1 MFASPANQSAHNVFD
16 VSLPIEDELI
26 PFVNWVAS
34 LPPGQRPKTAA
45 YPMADDPFAD
55 PPVQLAQ
62 QKLQALG
69 VKTVYSKI
77 FPAENASYKPAADQV
92 AATGAQAVVLGS
104 TDVPTVSAFM
114 QAFEQ
119 QHYNPKMFICAAGPD
134 QGAAFTS
141 AVGKGNATGMMV
153 PNGWYPGYANPASQ
167 KMVNEYVAKYGGS
180 PSDVNADVAE
190 AYSVGQVM
198 AQAVTGTKG
207 TDNAED
213 HHLPA
218 QRRDAQHRPGTG
230 EVRQL
235 RQELQ
240 RRGVH
245 LPVAAAGHRVQAG
258 PPGQREPARWLS
270 STPSRTGPASPMARQ
285 IYQAIVDGILVGGVY
300 ALMAVGLTLIF
311 GVLDIINIAQGV
323 LVILGAYLSY
333 SLSVRLHLDLFLG
346 LLITVPAMF
355 VIGVVIQWAFIR
367 RLRGRERTSMTL
379 LVTYAV
385 ALIIE
390 GILYEIYGP
399 NPKQLNASYVQS
411 SVHVFGFYLS
421 YIYLYGFALALAL
434 VAAIYAL
441 LYRTR
446 FGRSVRATMQDE
458 TAARLI
464 GIDVNRVAALTFGV
478 GVAVTAAGGMMFGA
492 TNAFNPNSGYDL
504 ISRLLAIIILGG
516 LGSIGGALVA
526 SVFMLTLESLVT
538 IWSPEWAIVVFY
550 AALVLVLL
558 IRPTGFFGR
567 QPVRAQ

>member
-1 MFASPANQSAHNVFD
+1 
-16 VSLPIEDELI
+16 
-26 PFVNWVAS
+26 
-34 LPPGQRPKTAA
+34 
-45 YPMADDPFAD
+45 
-55 PPVQLAQ
+55 
-62 QKLQALG
+62 
-69 VKTVYSKI
+69 
-77 FPAENASYKPAADQV
+77 
-92 AATGAQAVVLGS
+92 
-104 TDVPTVSAFM
+104 
-114 QAFEQ
+114 
-119 QHYNPKMFICAAGPD
+119 
-134 QGAAFTS
+134 
-141 AVGKGNATGMMV
+141 
-153 PNGWYPGYANPASQ
+153 
-167 KMVNEYVAKYGGS
+167 
-180 PSDVNADVAE
+180 
-190 AYSVGQVM
+190 M
-198 AQAVTGTKG
+198 AQ
-207 TDNAED
+207 E
-213 HHLPA
+213 
-218 QRRDAQHRPGTG
+218 
-230 EVRQL
+230 
-235 RQELQ
+235 
-240 RRGVH
+240 
-245 LPVAAAGHRVQAG
+245 
-258 PPGQREPARWLS
+258 
-270 STPSRTGPASPMARQ
+270 

-333 SLSVRLHLDLFLG
+333 SLETRLHIDLFLG

-399 NPKQLNASYVQS
+399 DPKQLNASYVQS
-411 SVHVFGFYLS
+411 SVHMFD
-421 YIYLYGFALALAL
+421 IYLYGFALALVF

-441 LYRTR
+441 LYRTG
-446 FGRSVRATMQDE
+446 FGRSVRATMQDH

-492 TNAFNPNSGYDL
+492 TNSFNPNSGYDL
-504 ISRLLAIIILGG
+504 ISRLLAIVILGG

-550 AALVLVLL
+550 AALVVVLV